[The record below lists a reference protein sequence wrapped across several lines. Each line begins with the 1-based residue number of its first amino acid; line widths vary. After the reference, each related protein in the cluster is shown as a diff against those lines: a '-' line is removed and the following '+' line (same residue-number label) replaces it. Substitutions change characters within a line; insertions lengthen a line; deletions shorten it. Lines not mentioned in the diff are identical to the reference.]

1 MATQSTNN
9 INRLSRQRSVM
20 RIEANPL
27 ESGFVKDSL
36 NLKVDNLTDATL
48 ITADE
53 LKAIVK
59 LMVATE

>member
-1 MATQSTNN
+1 
-9 INRLSRQRSVM
+9 M

-27 ESGFVKDSL
+27 ESGVIRDSL

-59 LMVATE
+59 LLTSTE